1 VARWPVTVV
10 GLLGGVPYGADAQAA
25 LVDAQVLVGTRRHL
39 EAVGNPEAKRL
50 PFDGPL
56 TGLLEVIGGHVDA
69 GERVCI
75 LASGDPGFFGIV
87 RALAAR
93 FGSDAIEVHPAP
105 SSVALAF
112 ARLGVPWDDAAVVS
126 AHGRDLAD
134 AAALVAHHRKV
145 AVLVSPESPPEALAK
160 ALLEAGV
167 AGRHVAV
174 CSNLAAADEVVV
186 RTDLHGLAAGTW
198 DPLSVVVVWSGP
210 LVPERAGLSWGLPEE
225 RFAHRAGMITKAEVR
240 AIALGKLD
248 LPSVGVLWDVGAG
261 SGSVAVECAR
271 LAPDLRVVAIERN
284 ERDAERIRANAAAHR
299 VDIEVVTG
307 TAPQVF
313 AALPP
318 PDRIFVGGG
327 GLDVLDAAL
336 ATLRPH
342 GTIVA
347 TYAALDRAAAAWG
360 RLGSLVQVAVSRGE
374 EVGSERALRL
384 AAENPVF
391 VCWGPS

>member
-1 VARWPVTVV
+1 MPRWPITVV
-10 GLLGGVPYGADAQAA
+10 GLLGGVPYGAHAQAA
-25 LVDAQVLVGTRRHL
+25 LVDAEVLVGTRRHL
-39 EAVGNPEAKRL
+39 DAVGNPEARRL

-56 TGLLEVIGGHVDA
+56 TDLLDVIGGHLDA
-69 GERVCI
+69 GRRVCI

-93 FGSDAIEVHPAP
+93 FGHDALTVHPAP

-112 ARLGVPWDDAAVVS
+112 ARLGAPWDDAAVVS

-145 AVLVSPESPPEALAK
+145 AVLVSPDSPPEALAK

-167 AGRHVAV
+167 EDRHVAV

-186 RTDLHGLAAGTW
+186 HTDLHGLAVGTW

-210 LVPERAGLSWGLPEE
+210 LVPERAGLSWGLPED

-240 AIALGKLD
+240 AIALGHLD
-248 LPSVGVLWDVGAG
+248 LPLTGVLWDVGAG

-271 LAPDLRVVAIERN
+271 LTPDLRVIAVERN
-284 ERDAERIRANAAAHR
+284 ERDGERIRANAVAHH
-299 VDIEVVTG
+299 VSVEVVIG
-307 TAPQVF
+307 TAPEVF
-313 AALPP
+313 EVLHA
-318 PDRIFVGGG
+318 PDRIFIGGG

-336 ATLRPH
+336 DQLRPG

-374 EVGSERALRL
+374 AIGNARSLRL

>member
-1 VARWPVTVV
+1 VV